1 MTDGIPRG
9 TGNSRL
15 MKSVPDFLKRFPTY
29 QDMGRALEN
38 GTFPFD
44 LNGIDPAGW
53 EQIGTSLNAGNLLKQ
68 STAGMLNLPDPALA
82 VPDDALRALMQS
94 VAAANN
100 YALHLARLSMG
111 SGGGTP
117 FRVPEADIE
126 ASGKVGSDDPE
137 ESSRTAS
144 VDIRLRSIP
153 PGTGACRFQEIRLRF
168 ETLSIVHNAAKCS
181 VRMFI
186 NHNEA
191 PYDLPNISVVGSIS
205 MKVLTESNIVAKLGR
220 PLNEN
225 DTITFIVKSAVPAP
239 DDDVTVY
246 TLTGADVELLVL

>member
-1 MTDGIPRG
+1 MTDGIPKG

-15 MKSVPDFLKRFPTY
+15 MRSVADFLRRYPTY
-29 QDMGRALEN
+29 EDMGRALEN

-153 PGTGACRFQEIRLRF
+153 PGTGACRFQTMELLF
-168 ETLSIVHNAAKCS
+168 HTPSIVHNQAHCS
-181 VRMFI
+181 VRMLI

-191 PYDLPNISVVGSIS
+191 PYDLPNISVTGSYS
-205 MKVLTESNIVAKLGR
+205 MKILTETNIVAKLGR
-220 PLNEN
+220 PLSEN
-225 DTITFIVKSAVPAP
+225 DTITFIFKSAVPAP
-239 DDDVTVY
+239 DEDFTVY
-246 TLTGADVELLVL
+246 TLTGANADLSVL